1 MLPAMTRFL
10 AVAAGGALGA
20 MARYAIGL
28 MMAGVWKREF
38 PLATFLINVSGSFVL
53 GFFVAWGAERTAID
67 PLWRLLVTTGFLGA
81 YTTFSTF
88 EMETYALTD
97 AGAIGLAV
105 LNVIGSVVAG
115 FIAVHLGI
123 ALARR

>member
-1 MLPAMTRFL
+1 MLADMTRFL

-53 GFFVAWGAERTAID
+53 GFFVVWGAERAAID
-67 PLWRLLVTTGFLGA
+67 PLWRLLVATGFLGA

-88 EMETYALTD
+88 EMETHALTD
-97 AGAIGLAV
+97 AGAIGLAL
-105 LNVIGSVVAG
+105 LNVIGSVGAG
-115 FIAVHLGI
+115 FVAVHLGI